1 MKKVL
6 FVMVLVMAALVV
18 NAQTTRTAVKVA
30 DLQKAITD
38 NVAKDYVGFTIK
50 DAVKVTTNNV
60 VTFEVV
66 VTKGTTTETLVYD
79 KDGKFVKK
87 VTKKEGTTVKKEPAK
102 PAAAGAAA
110 KKN

>member
-1 MKKVL
+1 
-6 FVMVLVMAALVV
+6 MVLVMAAVVV
-18 NAQTTRTAVKVA
+18 NAQTTRTPVKAV

-60 VTFEVV
+60 VTFDVV
-66 VTKGTTTETLVYD
+66 VTKGTTTETLVYN

-87 VTKKEGTTVKKEPAK
+87 ATKTAGTTVKKDAPK
-102 PAAAGAAA
+102 PAGAGAPA

>member
-6 FVMVLVMAALVV
+6 FIMVLVMAALVV
-18 NAQTTRTAVKVA
+18 NAQTTRTAVKAA

-38 NVAKDYVGFTIK
+38 NVAKDFVGFTVK

-60 VTFEVV
+60 VSYEVV
-66 VTKGTTTETLVYD
+66 VAKGTTTETLLYD

-87 VTKKEGTTVKKEPAK
+87 LTQKAGTTAKKEPSK
-102 PAAAGAAA
+102 SAAAGAPA